1 MKLLLWLLFLFTC
14 SQALLSLALGNS
26 EGLQLL
32 QDKQI
37 KNKGFNAPT
46 ESKQRG
52 PKAFYINR
60 LLYSSGRAASGGGGA
75 GRAIR
80 GGGTSIINHPK
91 GSGHSGAS
99 SILTS
104 PFSIYNTL
112 VLVSMELLLGLMFF

>member
-14 SQALLSLALGNS
+14 AQALLSLAHGNS

-32 QDKQI
+32 QDEQI

-46 ESKQRG
+46 ESIQRG

-60 LLYSSGRAASGGGGA
+60 LLYSSARGASGGT

-80 GGGTSIINHPK
+80 GGGTSIVNHPK
-91 GSGHSGAS
+91 GSGHSDAS

-104 PFSIYNTL
+104 PFSIYKTL
-112 VLVSMELLLGLMFF
+112 VLVSMGLLLGLMFY